1 MCVCVCDTIGVR
13 ALEATA
19 YVDESIR
26 MEPPLYVLAAVLV
39 APTDEIAAR
48 EAMAAFHLPA
58 RAPRFHWHD
67 EREDRRLAMLRCL
80 ADLRLPVRAYVRQ
93 GPVHG
98 QHAGRARSLCLI
110 SLLRDLRL
118 RTVGHLVIE
127 SREPHNDR
135 RDARTILGAQQ
146 GRLASSSLAFHF
158 ARPSDEP
165 LLWPADAVAGAVASS
180 RAGDGALPYL
190 ELLRDI
196 LREIAVS

>member
-1 MCVCVCDTIGVR
+1 MR

-48 EAMAAFHLPA
+48 QAMAAFSLPH

-67 EREDRRLAMLRCL
+67 ERENRRLAMLRCL
-80 ADLRLPVRAYVRQ
+80 ADLRLPIHAYVRP

-98 QHAGRARSLCLI
+98 QHAGRARSRCLT
-110 SLLRDLRL
+110 SLLQDLRL
-118 RTVGHLVIE
+118 RSVGRLVIE

-146 GRLASSSLAFHF
+146 GRLAASSLEFQF
-158 ARPSDEP
+158 ARPREEP

-180 RAGDGALPYL
+180 RADTGPHPYL
-190 ELLRDI
+190 ELLQDI
-196 LREIAVS
+196 LREITVS